1 MDSPQASELE
11 SRGSLLSILQGLP
24 VEGAR
29 VREEHLGAGEAGL
42 TWPCAGACAA
52 TGPGPGWFPDSP
64 TDPLLSRAKILLLT
78 SLLPVAVVYVS

>member
-42 TWPCAGACAA
+42 TWPCAGACVA

-64 TDPLLSRAKILLLT
+64 TAIQGQNFAVTFS
-78 SLLPVAVVYVS
+78 SFLPVAVVYVS